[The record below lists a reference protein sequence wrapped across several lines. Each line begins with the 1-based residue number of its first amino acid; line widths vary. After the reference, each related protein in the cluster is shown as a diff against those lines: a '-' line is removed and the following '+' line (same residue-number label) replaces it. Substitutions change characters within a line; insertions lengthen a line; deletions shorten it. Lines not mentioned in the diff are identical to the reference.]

1 MAERDLAKLTERT
14 ELKSS
19 QPAAMPWLFG
29 RAKSDSPTRRA
40 IRRFR
45 QHRLAMVGV
54 LIIIILV
61 IAALLG
67 SEEAALEQNL
77 KNINKPPSLEHPL
90 GTDRIGRDILAR
102 VLVGGRISLSVGL
115 VAVVFSTT
123 IGIVAGAIA
132 GYSRGWVDHLIMR
145 IVDVVLSFPVIV
157 LLLSVAA
164 IVGPNIFNLMV
175 MIGLLT
181 WPIPC
186 RIMRGQ
192 FLSLREKAFVEAA
205 RSIGVSDFNIARKHI
220 IPNAIAP
227 ILVYAS
233 FGVATAVL
241 LEAGLSFL
249 GLGVQPPTPSWGN
262 MLNTARSITTLER
275 ALWQWVPPGVLTV
288 LFVLAVNFVGDGIR
302 DALDAQAVETNK

>member
-1 MAERDLAKLTERT
+1 MRSDIEEV
-14 ELKSS
+14 S
-19 QPAAMPWLFG
+19 
-29 RAKSDSPTRRA
+29 SDSTALFLNKNRHNTPARRA
-40 IRRFR
+40 FRRFR
-45 QHRLAMVGV
+45 RHKLAMAGIVTIV
-54 LIIIILV
+54 ILV
-61 IAALLG
+61 AAALLA
-67 SEEAALEQNL
+67 SEETALRQDL
-77 KNINKPPSLEHPL
+77 KSVSQPPSAQHLL

-102 VLVGGRISLSVGL
+102 SLIGGRISLSVGL
-115 VAVVFSTT
+115 VAVVFSTS
-123 IGIVAGAIA
+123 IGIVLGAIA
-132 GYSRGWVDHLIMR
+132 GYSRGWLDHTIMR
-145 IVDVVLSFPVIV
+145 VVDVVLSFPVIV

-164 IVGPNIFNLMV
+164 LVGPNIFNLMI

-192 FLSLREKAFVEAA
+192 FLAIREKAFIEAA
-205 RSIGVSDFNIARKHI
+205 RSMGVSDFGIARKHI
-220 IPNAIAP
+220 IPNALAP

-275 ALWQWVPPGVLTV
+275 APWQWLPPGILTV

-302 DALDAQAVETNK
+302 DALDAQAIDSK

>member
-1 MAERDLAKLTERT
+1 MA
-14 ELKSS
+14 
-19 QPAAMPWLFG
+19 
-29 RAKSDSPTRRA
+29 
-40 IRRFR
+40 
-45 QHRLAMVGV
+45 GV
-54 LIIIILV
+54 IIIIILV

-77 KNINKPPSLEHPL
+77 KAINKPPSFEHLL

-115 VAVVFSTT
+115 VAVVFSSS

-132 GYSRGWVDHLIMR
+132 GYSRGWVDHVIKR

-205 RSIGVSDFNIARKHI
+205 HSIGVSKFNIARKHI

-302 DALDAQAVETNK
+302 DALDAQAVETGK